1 MNSEVLPINRY
12 ISILDKVIHFCLIGF
27 ATFALFSISLTQIC
41 VVVGALCWII
51 KVSLTRGWGNVQS
64 PLGYSFL
71 FFFGA
76 CVIAVIFSGDIMHGL
91 SGLKKML
98 LAIVFFWALNC
109 VSDKNQN
116 LILKVLFI
124 SSLVAASY
132 GFYQAFSAGVS
143 ENSRVDGTMSIYMTF
158 AGVLML
164 VLLMALSR
172 LFFYSPKDPL
182 AVAVSISLTACLFFT
197 LTRQAWLGVLMGGVF
212 LIFIREKKLLFAVP
226 FIIAIAI
233 ALSPSA
239 VKERIY
245 SMANLKDR
253 TLGIRMQLWSG
264 GWQIFK
270 DSPIVGCGFK
280 CVDKVFSN
288 YPEHAEILKRYKGLH
303 NNFIQLAVDVGFL
316 GLTAWMSIWV
326 LFFLKIYRRKPPP
339 DDETRWVYFGAAAAA
354 IGFLSGG
361 FFEVNFYDSE
371 VVMLMYFLMAMPF
384 VNKKLDSK
392 AFPS

>member
-1 MNSEVLPINRY
+1 MNSDVLPINRY
-12 ISILDKVIHFCLIGF
+12 LPILDKIIQFSLLGF
-27 ATFALFSISLTQIC
+27 AAFSLFSISLTQIC
-41 VVVGALCWII
+41 AVLGALCWII
-51 KVSLTRGWGNVQS
+51 KVSVTHSWRNVQT

-71 FFFGA
+71 LFFAA
-76 CVIAVIFSGDIMHGL
+76 CLIAVIFSGDILHGL

-98 LAIVFFWALNC
+98 WAIVFFWVLNC
-109 VSDKNQN
+109 VNTKKQN
-116 LILKVLFI
+116 LILKVLFT

-132 GFYQAFSAGVS
+132 GFYQAISAGIS
-143 ENSRVDGTMSIYMTF
+143 ESSRVDGTMSIYMTF

-164 VLLMALSR
+164 VLIMALSR

-182 AVAVSISLTACLFFT
+182 AIAVSVFLTACLFFT
-197 LTRQAWLGVLMGGVF
+197 LTRQAWLGVLMGGIF
-212 LIFIREKKLLFAVP
+212 LIFAREKKLLLAVP
-226 FIIAIAI
+226 FLIAIVI
-233 ALSPSA
+233 ALSPQP

-253 TLGIRMQLWSG
+253 TLGIRMQLWAG

-270 DSPIVGCGFK
+270 DNPIVGCGFK

-288 YPEHAEILKRYKGLH
+288 YPEHAEILKRFKGLH

-326 LFFLKIYRRKPPP
+326 LFFLEVYRRKPPP
-339 DDETRWVYFGAAAAA
+339 GDETRWIHFGSAAVA

-371 VVMLMYFLMAMPF
+371 VVMLMYFIMAMPF
-384 VNKKLDSK
+384 VSKKLDSEGYL
-392 AFPS
+392 S